1 MTQDDFSTYPVAE
14 QTGEKPAAELP
25 EDAGAPEPDA
35 PDGGDAAAARPR
47 RKNWFARHKKLTVAL
62 VAVVVAAAVLLSR
75 LLAAAPASTVTYQ
88 YIRTTTLQRTDL
100 QNSVTAT
107 GTVVSGS
114 EASVTASESA
124 RTYTVATVEV
134 EVGDVVQEGDVIATL
149 DTTDL
154 QKQIDSAEQSYSDD
168 LQSAQTTYD
177 RAVESYEVAV
187 VQHDNRLIDLQENI
201 DDADKALADAQQ
213 ALEDAKAAR
222 DSAQSTVNSAQST
235 VDSLQSAYNA
245 AQGVASYVISY
256 DAAADALTSATTALN
271 NAYAN
276 YTTVYM
282 NYSSADEAGKTAL
295 LPTLEAAARSL
306 ESAWA
311 AYGTGAGMADAL
323 NANASV
329 STSNQRAV
337 AATTAASIE
346 SVNAQLAG
354 TNIQLS
360 TPAADTLVENFK
372 AAADALVAQESAA
385 ASGTGMT
392 YQQVMDSY
400 TAAQTQLTTA
410 RTTLTQAESQ
420 VTAAETQVETAETQV
435 ETAHDNYDTEKN
447 STTLTSSWQ
456 QVEDAKVRLEQA
468 QRVPD
473 NLTTLRDTLDDC
485 TLTATMSG
493 TITALNATV
502 GSTCADTVATIQD
515 TDGLTVEITVS
526 ADDVSELSTGMSCTV
541 SSDATGDAEITG
553 TLTQIDPV
561 ANDQGTFGAKVRV
574 DTADSG
580 LLIGIQAQVEI
591 VQDVTENVFVVPID
605 AVATAEDGSS
615 YVYRQTGGEGVDMT
629 FEEVTVTTGASN
641 DYYIEISGD
650 DLAEGDVIRATA
662 DLTEGI
668 ETATVDESAA
678 DMMGGQMTMEVMPP
692 EGGGP
697 GGGDMGGPGG
707 DMGGGAPGGGM
718 G

>member
-1 MTQDDFSTYPVAE
+1 M
-14 QTGEKPAAELP
+14 
-25 EDAGAPEPDA
+25 
-35 PDGGDAAAARPR
+35 
-47 RKNWFARHKKLTVAL
+47 
-62 VAVVVAAAVLLSR
+62 
-75 LLAAAPASTVTYQ
+75 
-88 YIRTTTLQRTDL
+88 
-100 QNSVTAT
+100 
-107 GTVVSGS
+107 
-114 EASVTASESA
+114 
-124 RTYTVATVEV
+124 
-134 EVGDVVQEGDVIATL
+134 VQEGDVIATL

-213 ALEDAKAAR
+213 ALEDAKSAR

-271 NAYAN
+271 NAYSS

-329 STSNQRAV
+329 STSNQRTV
-337 AATTAASIE
+337 AATTAAGIE

-354 TNIQLS
+354 HRHPAEHPLRRHAGGKLQGRRRCPGRPGERRGQRHRHDLPAGHGQLHRRPD
-360 TPAADTLVENFK
+360 PADHRPHHADPGRK
-372 AAADALVAQESAA
+372 PGHRGRDP
-385 ASGTGMT
+385 GG
-392 YQQVMDSY
+392 DCRDPGGDRPR
-400 TAAQTQLTTA
+400 QL
-410 RTTLTQAESQ
+410 RHRE
-420 VTAAETQVETAETQV
+420 
-435 ETAHDNYDTEKN
+435 N

-456 QVEDAKVRLEQA
+456 QVEDAKTRLEQA

-526 ADDVSELSTGMSCTV
+526 ADDVSELSTGHELHRQQRRHP
-541 SSDATGDAEITG
+541 ATPRSPA
-553 TLTQIDPV
+553 
-561 ANDQGTFGAKVRV
+561 R
-574 DTADSG
+574 
-580 LLIGIQAQVEI
+580 
-591 VQDVTENVFVVPID
+591 
-605 AVATAEDGSS
+605 
-615 YVYRQTGGEGVDMT
+615 
-629 FEEVTVTTGASN
+629 
-641 DYYIEISGD
+641 
-650 DLAEGDVIRATA
+650 
-662 DLTEGI
+662 
-668 ETATVDESAA
+668 
-678 DMMGGQMTMEVMPP
+678 
-692 EGGGP
+692 
-697 GGGDMGGPGG
+697 
-707 DMGGGAPGGGM
+707 
-718 G
+718 

>member
-14 QTGEKPAAELP
+14 QTGEEPAAELP

-134 EVGDVVQEGDVIATL
+134 DVGDVVQEGDVIATL

-213 ALEDAKAAR
+213 ALEDAKSAR

-271 NAYAN
+271 NAYSS

-329 STSNQRAV
+329 STSNQRTV
-337 AATTAASIE
+337 AATTAA
-346 SVNAQLAG
+346 
-354 TNIQLS
+354 
-360 TPAADTLVENFK
+360 
-372 AAADALVAQESAA
+372 
-385 ASGTGMT
+385 
-392 YQQVMDSY
+392 
-400 TAAQTQLTTA
+400 
-410 RTTLTQAESQ
+410 
-420 VTAAETQVETAETQV
+420 
-435 ETAHDNYDTEKN
+435 
-447 STTLTSSWQ
+447 
-456 QVEDAKVRLEQA
+456 
-468 QRVPD
+468 
-473 NLTTLRDTLDDC
+473 
-485 TLTATMSG
+485 
-493 TITALNATV
+493 
-502 GSTCADTVATIQD
+502 
-515 TDGLTVEITVS
+515 
-526 ADDVSELSTGMSCTV
+526 
-541 SSDATGDAEITG
+541 
-553 TLTQIDPV
+553 
-561 ANDQGTFGAKVRV
+561 
-574 DTADSG
+574 
-580 LLIGIQAQVEI
+580 GI
-591 VQDVTENVFVVPID
+591 
-605 AVATAEDGSS
+605 
-615 YVYRQTGGEGVDMT
+615 
-629 FEEVTVTTGASN
+629 
-641 DYYIEISGD
+641 
-650 DLAEGDVIRATA
+650 
-662 DLTEGI
+662 
-668 ETATVDESAA
+668 
-678 DMMGGQMTMEVMPP
+678 
-692 EGGGP
+692 
-697 GGGDMGGPGG
+697 
-707 DMGGGAPGGGM
+707 
-718 G
+718 